1 MAPTTSH
8 LARAAGVSAMLSG
21 LLYIAI
27 QFVHPAETVAAVATP
42 GWAIVA
48 WMTVA
53 VGVLGLIG
61 VTGMYLHQREES
73 GVLGLL
79 GLLVFGGFLLTAAA
93 FSFVEALVLPAIV
106 TQAPDVV
113 EDILGIFSGAP
124 ADGSLGAL
132 EGLGTFAFAA
142 YLLGG
147 LLFGVATFR
156 ARMLPRWAGI
166 LLAVGAL
173 STLLVPVLPH
183 TLGRFVAVPVGL
195 ALVWLG
201 GSLWTARR
209 GRADDAAGTRDRA
222 RLDPT
227 TAA

>member
-1 MAPTTSH
+1 
-8 LARAAGVSAMLSG
+8 
-21 LLYIAI
+21 
-27 QFVHPAETVAAVATP
+27 
-42 GWAIVA
+42 
-48 WMTVA
+48 
-53 VGVLGLIG
+53 
-61 VTGMYLHQREES
+61 
-73 GVLGLL
+73 
-79 GLLVFGGFLLTAAA
+79 
-93 FSFVEALVLPAIV
+93 
-106 TQAPDVV
+106 
-113 EDILGIFSGAP
+113 
-124 ADGSLGAL
+124 
-132 EGLGTFAFAA
+132 
-142 YLLGG
+142 
-147 LLFGVATFR
+147 
-156 ARMLPRWAGI
+156 MLPRWAGI